1 MKNKKT
7 KGQYGYREYHKK
19 IQVYKILFGAF
30 MIVAQ
35 LLARELTDN
44 QSAKNILT
52 VMAILS
58 VLPTANVASPL
69 LASWKYKTPPI
80 DFYRMMNV
88 HETEYHI
95 MYDLIITS
103 KEFIMPMDAVI
114 VHPLGVYLY
123 CTSPKVN
130 AAKAEAFLNDM
141 FIEHKLD
148 PHAKVFLDE
157 KGWKKRM
164 DSLKPASEFTE
175 DGSVEY
181 TVNLLKNLS
190 M

>member
-1 MKNKKT
+1 MKDKKT
-7 KGQYGYREYHKK
+7 KGQYGYRDYRKK
-19 IQVYKILFGAF
+19 IQLAKIAFGAV
-30 MIVAQ
+30 MIIGQ

-44 QSAKNILT
+44 ESARNILT

-69 LASWKYKTPPI
+69 LASWKYKTSSP
-80 DFYRMMNV
+80 DFYQMMRV
-88 HETEYHI
+88 HESDYVI
-95 MYDLIITS
+95 LYDLVITT
-103 KEFIMPMDAVI
+103 KDYVMPMDAVI

-130 AAKAEAFLNDM
+130 AAKAETSLNEMFLG
-141 FIEHKLD
+141 HKLD
-148 PHAKVFLDE
+148 PNSKIFLDE
-157 KGWKKRM
+157 RSFKQRIN
-164 DSLKPASEFTE
+164 SLKPSSEFTD